1 MPKYAFV
8 DFDERKIVS
17 LELIYPNIEVY
28 LCDFHREQAW
38 NRWVNKA
45 ENGVANIADQ
55 VKVYLRSTAH
65 SITHADAQLT
75 VKNLMNADFYHGK
88 LKNWFTR
95 TWLPHIKRWFWAYR
109 PDDLILCNTNNGTE

>member
-1 MPKYAFV
+1 MWNPEVLQKYAFA
-8 DFDERKIVS
+8 DFEERQIVS
-17 LELIYPNIEVY
+17 LESIYQNIEVY

-55 VKVYLRSTAH
+55 VKVYLRSIAH

-88 LKNWFTR
+88 LKNCFTGHGCHKLNDGVWR
-95 TWLPHIKRWFWAYR
+95 IVRM
-109 PDDLILCNTNNGTE
+109 I